1 MNYRHHFH
9 AGNPGDVL
17 KHVLL
22 ARILIH
28 LKAKD
33 AAFRYMDT
41 HAGIGLYD
49 LRADEAKRTG
59 EAERGVFQFL
69 KATYNPAETE
79 LLQPYVAALKAY
91 NAVAGT
97 HYPGSPFIA
106 KHVLRQQDKMS
117 LAEKHQE
124 DAEAL
129 AQRFRDDRQV
139 TLVASDGWAAL
150 KAWLP
155 PPERRG
161 MILIDPPFEEGDDR
175 QRMLDAMKLLVRKWS
190 TGILALWYPIK
201 GQREA
206 DRFALEVQA
215 LAVPKTLRLEL
226 NLDLHGDPARM
237 NGSGLIIVNP
247 PWKLEQEARVI
258 LPALA
263 RSMRGQG
270 RPRSTIEWLVG
281 EAH

>member
-9 AGNPGDVL
+9 AGNSGDVL
-17 KHVLL
+17 KHVFL
-22 ARILIH
+22 ARILFH

-33 AAFRYMDT
+33 AAFRYMET
-41 HAGIGLYD
+41 HGGIGLYD
-49 LRADEAKRTG
+49 LRTDEAKRTG

-69 KATYNPAETE
+69 KAVYNPAETE

-106 KHVLRQQDKMS
+106 KFALRSQDKMS
-117 LAEKHQE
+117 LAEKHPE
-124 DAEAL
+124 DAKAL
-129 AQRFRDDRQV
+129 AQRFANDRQV
-139 TLVASDGWAAL
+139 TLVAADGWAAL

-175 QRMLDAMKLLVRKWS
+175 QRMLDGMALLVRKWP

-215 LAVPKTLRLEL
+215 LAVPKTMRLEL
-226 NLDLHGDPARM
+226 NLDPGGDPARM

-247 PWKLEQEARVI
+247 PWKLEAEARVI

-270 RPRSTIEWLVG
+270 RPRWTAEWLVG
-281 EAH
+281 EQS